1 MKLSSLLISL
11 FILACQSG
19 DPEATQQAEQQSSP
33 TTYQEVANT
42 VEAPKE
48 NATEPAPV
56 PTASTPVKEQKQTAQ
71 KSTTTPDVKT
81 APEAP
86 APTAEVTQTVEE
98 TPPPPPAVQ
107 PEIQALSHTDWNIL
121 LQKHVSTSGK
131 VNYAGFKADKRA
143 LEHYLA
149 LLADNPPQSDWSR
162 KEKMAYWINTYNAFT
177 IQLITE
183 NYPVSS
189 IMKLDGGKTWDVK
202 RIVLGG
208 KSYSLNQIENE
219 ILRPQFKDARIHFAV
234 NCAAKSCPPLWNQAF
249 TAENLNSALDR
260 RARQFINNSQYNKL
274 SGSSISVSKIFEW
287 YAGDFGDLI
296 AYLNTYASTPV
307 DSNARIQYMEYNWDL
322 NN

>member
-19 DPEATQQAEQQSSP
+19 DPEATQQTEQQSSP
-33 TTYQEVANT
+33 TTHQEVANT
-42 VEAPKE
+42 VEEPKE

-71 KSTTTPDVKT
+71 KSTATPVVKT

-86 APTAEVTQTVEE
+86 APTAEVKQTVEE

-162 KEKMAYWINTYNAFT
+162 KEKMAYWINAYNAFT

-296 AYLNTYASTPV
+296 AYLNAYVSTPI